1 MIKGIYARIVFSILN
16 FFILFTTVQ
25 IQAKVVYV
33 LDFDGT
39 IVDDA
44 DIASPWKTPWVLRRI
59 DRINSSTQLSQNL
72 IQSPETIEI
81 SFAEY
86 ISLMGKWSVG
96 NGNVGSYREAKLS
109 ADPFLNRPKT
119 IIPGYFFVD
128 ENSTFRFYKK
138 GPQEENFLLLNY
150 QQAMERIKK
159 QKLDPLSFA
168 GPAFPMLMKAMSNPL
183 TVGDVHIFT
192 ARNQGDEAFQIFF
205 QQLEADGFIANSIG
219 QNRRGLPTRP
229 TLHQLQGIESILY
242 GRNLVEGKKS
252 VAESIIRQLSNSSA
266 ELTQDYSAADPS
278 KVIQTHTVIVAE
290 DDPNNVKA
298 LVQLLNELSHGHTT
312 RNLKIVLMNSAPD
325 HILQASLFPYN
336 MKWVV
341 FNQGFPRAATAQEI
355 KNYTGEKSL
364 PQSHLDQKVDLAS
377 NSMCSSFLQGSN

>member
-1 MIKGIYARIVFSILN
+1 VIKGIHSHIVFSFLS
-16 FFILFTTVQ
+16 FFVLSTPIHT
-25 IQAKVVYV
+25 QAKIVYV

-44 DIASPWKTPWVLRRI
+44 HIASPWKTPWVLRRI
-59 DRINSSTQLSQNL
+59 DRLNSSTQVNQNL
-72 IQSPETIEI
+72 IQSPETIEV

-86 ISLMGKWSVG
+86 ISLVGKWSVG
-96 NGNVGSYREAKLS
+96 NGSVGSYREARLNQ
-109 ADPFLNRPKT
+109 DLYLNRPKT

-138 GPQEENFLLLNY
+138 GPHEENFLLLNY

-168 GPAFPMLMKAMSNPL
+168 GSAFPMLMKAMSNPL

-192 ARNQGDEAFQIFF
+192 ARNQGDEAFQMFF
-205 QQLEADGFIANSIG
+205 EQLEADGFIANAIG
-219 QNRRGLPTRP
+219 QNKRGLPTRP
-229 TLHQLQGIESILY
+229 TIHQLQGIESILY

-266 ELTQDYSAADPS
+266 ELTQDYSAADPT
-278 KVIQTHTVIVAE
+278 KVVQTHTVIVAE

-312 RNLKIVLMNSAPD
+312 RNLKIVLMNTAPD
-325 HILQASLFPYN
+325 HILQSSLFPFN

-341 FNQGFPRAATAQEI
+341 FNHGFPRPATSQEI

-364 PQSHLDQKVDLAS
+364 SQSHLDQKMILSS
-377 NSMCSSFLQGSN
+377 NSLCTGFLEGSK